1 MLQLNLTYQDA
12 SILAGALENYVSD
25 MSMEIAD
32 TDSKDFRDNLKL
44 RRDVLLRVI
53 HDLNE

>member
-25 MSMEIAD
+25 LSMEIAG

-44 RRDVLLRVI
+44 RRDVLVRVI
-53 HDLNE
+53 HNLKE